1 VTPQQL
7 HLQRNKYFQKV
18 KNKFSKSTPSVN
30 LTNENNTI
38 LNQAV
43 MSLNKIEY
51 NNTNSIFSN
60 SSSSGGDAINSNNN
74 TNRSSTKNKM
84 NSINDKEIGN

>member
-7 HLQRNKYFQKV
+7 HLQRNNYFQKV

-74 TNRSSTKNKM
+74 TKRSSTKNKM

>member
-30 LTNENNTI
+30 LTNENTKPT

-60 SSSSGGDAINSNNN
+60 SSSSSSGDAINSNNN
-74 TNRSSTKNKM
+74 NNSKNKM